1 MFYVIKIG
9 EIKMDKYTKYSSDG
23 SVDVSASAQAYAKA
37 LTDWKAQNEV
47 PTETIEMA
55 VEAVFDRLGGQR
67 ISMPAL
73 IHSALSELQ
82 AAPSQ
87 HKALTARVQSYV
99 SGQCG
104 LGDARNTGRLDIQK
118 GVGGGVLR
126 LAVPGAEIPAR
137 PAKK

>member
-1 MFYVIKIG
+1 
-9 EIKMDKYTKYSSDG
+9 MDKFTVFANDG
-23 SVDVSASAQAYAKA
+23 SVDVAASAAAYAKA
-37 LTDWKAQNEV
+37 LTSWKATNEV
-47 PTETIEMA
+47 PTETIEAA
-55 VEAVFDRLGGQR
+55 VEAVFDRFPGQR
-67 ISMPAL
+67 LSMPAL